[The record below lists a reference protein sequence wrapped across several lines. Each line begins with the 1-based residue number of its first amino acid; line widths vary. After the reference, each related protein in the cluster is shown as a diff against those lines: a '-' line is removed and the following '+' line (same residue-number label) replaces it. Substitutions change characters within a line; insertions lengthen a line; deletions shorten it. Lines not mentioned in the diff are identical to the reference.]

1 MRRFVV
7 FGAALLMTA
16 CGSGAVG
23 STASLVPSTAAATPT
38 STAPA
43 SAATSTT
50 TTRPPTTTTGARATS
65 TTAASTTAVATSTTS
80 APSTST
86 PAPATSTPS
95 SSSTPSTSSTS
106 ATGVGDPYAAF
117 DEVVREATVGAGA
130 RAVSVALARDG
141 VVVHAMAAGTAD
153 PSDGEQATVFSR
165 FRIASISKVLTSVV
179 VLQLVE
185 EGRLGLDEPVAPYLS
200 AHLGVEPADPRIA
213 DVTVR
218 QMLSHTSGFP
228 QAENFYFAD
237 SSTIACPDAGRAALG
252 SWLERDPGSHF
263 QYSNTNF
270 CLLGLLIERIVGA
283 PYEEIVRERLAPL
296 GIQSVDL
303 VGTYETPDGGAVHP
317 ARPGR
322 SFMEALGAAGA
333 WTSTAYDLALLMSA
347 IDPTTALPHPL
358 DRATVAAMRTPVPAI
373 APGSDWTYGL
383 GLRLWSDGS
392 WGHTGTIE
400 QVRAITLV
408 RADGWTAA
416 LLVSG
421 ERPRSDE
428 LRAIVAYGLVA
439 AGLA

>member
-1 MRRFVV
+1 MTRRRAGPRGSGSLTIILMRRFVV

-95 SSSTPSTSSTS
+95 TSSTPSTPSTS

-185 EGRLGLDEPVAPYLS
+185 EGRLGLDEPVAAYLS

-237 SSTIACPDAGRAALG
+237 SSTI
-252 SWLERDPGSHF
+252 W
-263 QYSNTNF
+263 
-270 CLLGLLIERIVGA
+270 
-283 PYEEIVRERLAPL
+283 
-296 GIQSVDL
+296 
-303 VGTYETPDGGAVHP
+303 
-317 ARPGR
+317 
-322 SFMEALGAAGA
+322 SF
-333 WTSTAYDLALLMSA
+333 
-347 IDPTTALPHPL
+347 
-358 DRATVAAMRTPVPAI
+358 R
-373 APGSDWTYGL
+373 
-383 GLRLWSDGS
+383 
-392 WGHTGTIE
+392 
-400 QVRAITLV
+400 
-408 RADGWTAA
+408 
-416 LLVSG
+416 
-421 ERPRSDE
+421 
-428 LRAIVAYGLVA
+428 
-439 AGLA
+439 